1 MPGLDDEVKWVRGV
15 GPRVAELLAAKGIHT
30 AEDLLYH
37 LPFRYEDRQNPRSLD
52 ELKPGE
58 MASVIAEVR
67 GAALLR
73 TRTMP
78 LFEMTL
84 GQGRLAMKCLWF
96 HGTYLKDSFT
106 RGRRWPSSG
115 KVEPSRSS
123 PNFKMIQPQFE
134 ILPDASEDAETRM
147 LEVGRITPVYESLG
161 GSRLASRWQRKV
173 IFHTCWR
180 ACAGRFRSPCRRRC
194 GSGWSCR
201 GARGRCAEAHFPRKA
216 RRWRSCRRG
225 RRRRIGG

>member
-15 GPRVAELLAAKGIHT
+15 GPRVAELLAAKGVHT

-52 ELKPGE
+52 ELQPGE
-58 MASVIAEVR
+58 TASVIAEVR

-73 TRTMP
+73 TRKMP
-78 LFEMTL
+78 LFELTL

-96 HGTYLKDSFT
+96 HGAYLKDTFHSGQTVAVF
-106 RGRRWPSSG
+106 GR
-115 KVEPSRSS
+115 VEASRSS
-123 PNFKMIQPQFE
+123 SNFKMIQPQFE
-134 ILPDASEDAETRM
+134 ILPDSSEDAETRM

-173 IFHTCWR
+173 IFHLLE
-180 ACAGRFRSPCRRRC
+180 SL
-194 GSGWSCR
+194 R
-201 GARGRCAEAHFPRKA
+201 GAIPE
-216 RRWRSCRRG
+216 
-225 RRRRIGG
+225 